1 MNGTPHM
8 TRSAAREIAVHLI
21 YAVQCTEEDP
31 RTVIET
37 RLDETYYKLLSEE
50 NEVYNDLPKQKQRD
64 YISKVVIGV
73 CEHREELEAYLAK
86 YSIDWNVSRI
96 SRLAKA
102 CMELAMFEALYVDD
116 VPMNV
121 AINEA
126 VKLSQKYEE
135 PETAAFVNGVLGAFS
150 RERGPEA

>member
-1 MNGTPHM
+1 MSGAQYM

-37 RLDETYYKLLSEE
+37 RFEETYYKLLSEE
-50 NEVYNDLPKQKQRD
+50 NEIYQEQPKQKQMD
-64 YISKVVIGV
+64 YITSAVIGV
-73 CEHREELEAYLAK
+73 CARREELEAYLAK
-86 YSIDWNVSRI
+86 YSIGWNVSRI
-96 SRLAKA
+96 SRLARA
-102 CMELAMFEALYVDD
+102 CMELAMYEALYVED

-126 VKLSQKYEE
+126 VKLAQKYEE
-135 PETAAFVNGVLGAFS
+135 PETVAFVNGVLGAFS
-150 RERGPEA
+150 RDRRPEA

>member
-1 MNGTPHM
+1 M

-37 RLDETYYKLLSEE
+37 RFDETYYSLLSGE
-50 NEVYNDLPKQKQRD
+50 NEVYTEQPQKKQRA
-64 YISKVVIGV
+64 YITSVVLGV
-73 CEHREELEAYLAK
+73 CEHRAELEDNLAR
-86 YSIDWNVSRI
+86 YSIGWNVSRI
-96 SRLAKA
+96 SRLARA
-102 CMELAMFEALYVDD
+102 CMELAMYEALYVDD

-126 VKLSQKYEE
+126 VKLAQKYEE
-135 PETAAFVNGVLGAFS
+135 PETVAFVNGVLGSFS
-150 RERGPEA
+150 RDWRPEA

>member
-31 RTVIET
+31 KTVIET
-37 RLDETYYKLLSEE
+37 RFDETYYKLLSEE
-50 NEVYNDLPKQKQRD
+50 NEVYNDLPKQKQRE
-64 YISKVVIGV
+64 YISSVVLGV
-73 CEHREELEAYLAK
+73 CERREELEAYLAK
-86 YSIDWNVSRI
+86 YSIGWNVSRI

-102 CMELAMFEALYVDD
+102 CMELAMYEALYVDD

-135 PETAAFVNGVLGAFS
+135 PETVAFVNGVLGAFS
-150 RERGPEA
+150 RDRGAEA

>member
-1 MNGTPHM
+1 MNGAQRM

-37 RLDETYYKLLSEE
+37 RFDETYYTLLSEE
-50 NEVYNDLPKQKQRD
+50 NEVYTEQPRQKQRD
-64 YISKVVIGV
+64 YITAVVLGV
-73 CEHREELEAYLAK
+73 SEHREELEAFLAK
-86 YSIDWNVSRI
+86 YSIGWNVSRI

-102 CMELAMFEALYVDD
+102 CMELAMYEALYVED

-126 VKLSQKYEE
+126 VKLAQKYEE
-135 PETAAFVNGVLGAFS
+135 PETVAFVNGVLGSFS
-150 RERGPEA
+150 RDRGPTE